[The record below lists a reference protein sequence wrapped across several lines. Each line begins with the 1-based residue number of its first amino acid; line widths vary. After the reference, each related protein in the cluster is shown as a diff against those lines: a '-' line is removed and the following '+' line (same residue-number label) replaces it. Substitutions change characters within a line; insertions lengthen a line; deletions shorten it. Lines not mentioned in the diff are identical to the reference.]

1 MAKEKQ
7 LTEVEVKALEIRK
20 EKANKEMNVYS
31 SCLNDL
37 EKKEFNIN
45 NNVVEL
51 RMEEENTKERII
63 KRKDEVK
70 NVDKVIS
77 IKKEDIKEIN
87 KEKKVADE
95 QIDYKLG
102 ELKKVEKAIEKA
114 QGEVDALLVTK
125 GSLVSK
131 ENYVKSQ
138 ELYIQDQFKRLGL
151 KYQPYA

>member
-63 KRKDEVK
+63 KRKDEAK

>member
-31 SCLNDL
+31 SCINGL
-37 EKKEFNIN
+37 EKKESKIN
-45 NNVVEL
+45 KNVEEL
-51 RMEEENTKERII
+51 KMEEKNTKERIE
-63 KRKDEVK
+63 KKKEQVK
-70 NVDKVIS
+70 TTDKVIS
-77 IKKEDIKEIN
+77 LKKEDIKLID
-87 KEKKVADE
+87 KEKKAVDKKIDE
-95 QIDYKLG
+95 KRE
-102 ELKKVEKAIEKA
+102 ELRKVEDAIIKA
-114 QGEVDALLVTK
+114 QKEVDALLVTK

>member
-7 LTEVEVKALEIRK
+7 LTEVAVKALEIRK
-20 EKANKEMNVYS
+20 EKANKEMNSYS
-31 SCLNDL
+31 SCINNL

-63 KRKDEVK
+63 ERKDEIK
-70 NVDKVIS
+70 NADKIIS

-87 KEKKVADE
+87 KEKKVVDKEIDE
-95 QIDYKLG
+95 KRE
-102 ELKKVEKAIEKA
+102 ELRKVEKAIEKA
-114 QGEVDALLVTK
+114 QGEVDALLVIK
-125 GSLVSK
+125 GSLVAK

-151 KYQPYA
+151 KYQSYA